1 MDHAKEQERWGVI
14 IHEFARELGEQPGSG
29 LEGLHRLG
37 ARAPPT
43 LGDGIEVERPRV
55 VWANLAHRGDRLLCL
70 AQPPQFQQG
79 TDAPDLGREQGGQ
92 PLGGPIEIL
101 QGRTG
106 FTLGTGDHSLQ
117 IPGIAAVRGDRH
129 GAPGCNGGGVGI
141 ALLQEDP

>member
-1 MDHAKEQERWGVI
+1 MI

-70 AQPPQFQQG
+70 AQPPQFPQG
-79 TDAPDLGREQGGQ
+79 TDAPDLGREQRGQ